1 MKDLTHVSALLENLI
16 SEEVERRTV
25 VLEEEKNRA
34 KALENDYSD
43 YIRFIVKEY
52 NLDLD
57 AQIQKVTKDY
67 EHSEY
72 CDAMAG
78 RYSAFTVDPDAELI
92 EEYLT
97 LLDADIA
104 TGVELD
110 IF

>member
-1 MKDLTHVSALLENLI
+1 MKDLTQVSALLENLI
-16 SEEVERRTV
+16 SEEVERRTAT
-25 VLEEEKNRA
+25 LEEEKNRA
-34 KALENDYSD
+34 QALENDYSD

-78 RYSAFTVDPDAELI
+78 RYSASSETFALGCVLARWKTIKKICEK
-92 EEYLT
+92 
-97 LLDADIA
+97 
-104 TGVELD
+104 G
-110 IF
+110 

>member
-1 MKDLTHVSALLENLI
+1 MKDLTQVSALLENLI
-16 SEEVERRTV
+16 SEEVERRTAT
-25 VLEEEKNRA
+25 LEEGKSRA
-34 KALENDYSD
+34 QALENDYSD

-78 RYSAFTVDPDAELI
+78 RYSARSETFDLGCVLARWKTIKKICEK
-92 EEYLT
+92 
-97 LLDADIA
+97 
-104 TGVELD
+104 G
-110 IF
+110 

>member
-1 MKDLTHVSALLENLI
+1 MKDLTQVSALLENLI
-16 SEEVERRTV
+16 SEEVKRCTAT
-25 VLEEEKNRA
+25 LEEEKNRA
-34 KALENDYSD
+34 QALENDYSD

-78 RYSAFTVDPDAELI
+78 RYSASSETFDLSCVLARWKTIKKICEK
-92 EEYLT
+92 
-97 LLDADIA
+97 
-104 TGVELD
+104 G
-110 IF
+110 